1 MNTAFGDIYVEP
13 TLQNSPFNRPS
24 AKVIYSLG
32 QNRASYD
39 AAFTNPWD
47 MTNGANIIDEN
58 IITSGSEYAMKQP
71 FYHP

>member
-24 AKVIYSLG
+24 AKVIYNLG
-32 QNRASYD
+32 PNSAEYVK
-39 AAFTNPWD
+39 AFANPWD
-47 MTNGANIIDEN
+47 MTTGATTIDEN